1 MLEDEMSSKK
11 NAQLKAMQ
19 DENKRLA
26 QAKRD
31 REEAWRRDQAA
42 KDNFELAATVNHGLA
57 TES

>member
-1 MLEDEMSSKK
+1 MSSKK

-42 KDNFELAATVNHGLA
+42 KDNFELAATVNHGLP